1 MSVGQWHT
9 HRCFRDLPCRHV
21 SAQKIRAHLG
31 RLGLPYLTLC
41 PYDPIA
47 PHFPV
52 GPSVQGPGQTSR
64 CGIPP
69 DIQTTTH
76 SLSLA
81 LSGSIQGGCWCC
93 WWVGVLLLGGD
104 RVSVYCVEGHRFN
117 LIMPEGPCATPTKLY
132 HAAALVIFL
141 SSAALK
147 NSGVANNIVHPRQ
160 NRLSVAVHKGLTL
173 ISGVNI
179 DCGGK
184 HCL

>member
-1 MSVGQWHT
+1 MTRS
-9 HRCFRDLPCRHV
+9 P
-21 SAQKIRAHLG
+21 
-31 RLGLPYLTLC
+31 
-41 PYDPIA
+41 

-64 CGIPP
+64 HGIPP

-76 SLSLA
+76 SSS
-81 LSGSIQGGCWCC
+81 LSGSIQGGCCYQ
-93 WWVGVLLLGGD
+93 WVGVLLLGGD

-117 LIMPEGPCATPTKLY
+117 LIMPEGPCATPTKPY
-132 HAAALVIFL
+132 THATHSSYS

-147 NSGVANNIVHPRQ
+147 NSGGANNIVHPRQ

>member
-76 SLSLA
+76 SLA
-81 LSGSIQGGCWCC
+81 LSLGQYRGAAVGGG
-93 WWVGVLLLGGD
+93 WVGVLLLGGD

-117 LIMPEGPCATPTKLY
+117 LIMPEGPCATPTQNCTTLL
-132 HAAALVIFL
+132 H
-141 SSAALK
+141 SSYSSPQLRSK
-147 NSGVANNIVHPRQ
+147 TVEWQ
-160 NRLSVAVHKGLTL
+160 T
-173 ISGVNI
+173 ISSTRDKI
-179 DCGGK
+179 D
-184 HCL
+184 